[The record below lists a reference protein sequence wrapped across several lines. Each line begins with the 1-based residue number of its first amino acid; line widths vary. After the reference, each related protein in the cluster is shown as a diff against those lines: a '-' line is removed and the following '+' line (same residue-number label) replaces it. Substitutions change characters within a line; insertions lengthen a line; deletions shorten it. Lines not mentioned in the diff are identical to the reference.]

1 MAKFSDLI
9 GKVLTSWLNPIRRIF
24 VEFLLTLVLIGMVVY
39 LLPYIIAAVFATI
52 GIIGGLI
59 ALSAVTIQALFN
71 KRS

>member
-1 MAKFSDLI
+1 M
-9 GKVLTSWLNPIRRIF
+9 
-24 VEFLLTLVLIGMVVY
+24 EFLLTLVLIGMVVF